1 MGNKEDNP
9 KTQGPHLLRGG
20 RGTTICLLLLLL
32 SLRKLLLLHECQLL
46 LVLLVLFGCEC

>member
-1 MGNKEDNP
+1 MGNNEDNP

-20 RGTTICLLLLLL
+20 RGTTICLLLLL
-32 SLRKLLLLHECQLL
+32 SLRKLPLLHECQLL